1 MELRLSRSLADKRI
15 FPAVDVN
22 ASGTRREEIL
32 MSHDELKIV
41 WRLRRLLG
49 ALDQQQAIELL
60 VGKLRET
67 KSNVEFLLQVQKTT
81 PGGPSIIEDNIGRT
95 V

>member
-1 MELRLSRSLADKRI
+1 MELRLNRSLADKRI

-32 MSHDELKIV
+32 MARDEMAIV
-41 WRLRRLLG
+41 YKLRRVLG
-49 ALDQQQAIELL
+49 ALDTQQAIELL
-60 VGKLRET
+60 LGKLRDT
-67 KSNVEFLLQVQKTT
+67 KTNVEFLLQVQKTT
-81 PGGPSIIEDNIGRT
+81 PGGMFDEKEIGRT

>member
-1 MELRLSRSLADKRI
+1 MELRLSRQLADKRI

-32 MSHDELKIV
+32 MSRDELQIV
-41 WRLRRLLG
+41 YKLRRVLG

-60 VGKLRET
+60 IGKIKDT

-81 PGGPSIIEDNIGRT
+81 PGSWGEENAGRT

>member
-1 MELRLSRSLADKRI
+1 
-15 FPAVDVN
+15 VDVN

-32 MSHDELKIV
+32 MAKDELGIV
-41 WRLRRLLG
+41 YKLRRVMG

-60 VGKLRET
+60 IGKLKET
-67 KSNVEFLLQVQKTT
+67 KTNVEFLLGVQRST
-81 PGGPSIIEDNIGRT
+81 PGSFGEENAGRT